1 MKRDERKARAF
12 YERAKKMN
20 LSRASNNL
28 AVLLLNAK
36 LAEREGKSEG
46 ASVHNDT
53 DKTIITLLTESQ
65 E

>member
-1 MKRDERKARAF
+1 MKRDEKKARAF

-36 LAEREGKSEG
+36 LAEGEGKSEG
-46 ASVHNDT
+46 PSVHNEM